1 MANENQ
7 QGEKKGLGCLFKGL
21 MSLFLFFFVMS
32 IFFSVLGAIFGISD
46 DSIGAI
52 HSKKISGSEEE
63 PKIIKMSLSGVMLR
77 SSDRFE
83 PGLTQEFLQM
93 LDAAS
98 KDEKVKGILIKLN
111 TPGGS
116 VTDADLIYQKLKKL
130 RASGKKILLLMDDTC
145 ASGGYYVSLGVDQ
158 VWALPTTITGS
169 IGVIMQ
175 NINLS
180 GLLNHYQITDE
191 SIVSGPN
198 KAILSPTQPTNPQ
211 HKQIIQA
218 IVDEMYDRFL
228 GLLVENRKI
237 DRAEAKLLADGRI
250 YTAKQA
256 LDNKLIDQ
264 IGYEQ
269 EALEALQKMID
280 PKGKFSVYE
289 YDIPTHFLQSLGMK
303 FSLQNPSTQL
313 EQLFP
318 NQQLYYLYA
327 PQGLIPLLLPF
338 LKR

>member
-1 MANENQ
+1 MANESQ
-7 QGEKKGLGCLFKGL
+7 QGENKGLGCLVKG
-21 MSLFLFFFVMS
+21 MIAIFLFFFLISVFLSAIAS
-32 IFFSVLGAIFGISD
+32 IFSMGD

-52 HSKKISGSEEE
+52 HAKKISGSEEQA
-63 PKIIKMSLSGVMLR
+63 KIIKMSLSGVMLR
-77 SSDRFE
+77 SSDAFE

-93 LDAAS
+93 LEAAS
-98 KDEKVKGILIKLN
+98 KDDKVKGILIKLN

-145 ASGGYYVSLGVDQ
+145 ASGGYYVSLGVDR

-180 GLLNHYQITDE
+180 GLLHHYQITDE

-198 KAILSPTQPTNPQ
+198 KALLSPTQPTNPQ
-211 HKQIIQA
+211 HKEIVQA

-237 DRAEAKLLADGRI
+237 DQAKAKSLADGRI

-256 LDNKLIDQ
+256 LENQLIDA

-280 PKGKFSVYE
+280 PKQTFSVYE
-289 YDIPTHFLQSLGMK
+289 YYMPTHFFQSLGMK
-303 FSLQNPSTQL
+303 FSFQSQSSQL

-338 LKR
+338 LKH